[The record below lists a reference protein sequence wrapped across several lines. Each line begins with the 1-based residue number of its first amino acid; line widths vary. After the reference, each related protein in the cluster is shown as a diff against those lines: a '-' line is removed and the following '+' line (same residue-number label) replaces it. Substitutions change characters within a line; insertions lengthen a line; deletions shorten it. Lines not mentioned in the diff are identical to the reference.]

1 MERYSRQR
9 DAIFSAISAAGRP
22 LSPQEVLVAGRGAVA
37 SLSIATV
44 YRNLKTLLDQEWIR
58 AVQLPGEADRYEVTS
73 LGEHHHFKCRACG
86 RVFDVFHDFD
96 RRKLPSTPEYH
107 VDRLDI
113 VMYGRCNECP
123 TPGARSVRARS

>member
-9 DAIFSAISAAGRP
+9 DAIFAAISAAGRP
-22 LSPQEVLVAGRGAVA
+22 LSPQEVLAAGRGEVA

-44 YRNLKTLLDQEWIR
+44 YRALKTLTEEKWIR
-58 AVQLPGEADRYEVTS
+58 AVELPGEPDRYEVTS
-73 LGEHHHFKCRACG
+73 LGEHHHFKCRSCG

-96 RRKLPSTPEYH
+96 SRKLPAPPEFH

-113 VMYGRCNECP
+113 LLYGRCNECP
-123 TPGARSVRARS
+123 GPSGGRTRSRA